1 MSQRKMFGEGDLKK
15 ALAAVDAKL
24 GRGIR
29 AYLIG
34 GCAMTFM
41 GRKAATKDIDIVFG
55 STEDAKDFVGAM
67 LLSGFRHLRR
77 ITGPYS
83 ALGAFAIMED
93 TDEMGFDVYDRQ
105 VCRCLELS
113 SGMKSRA
120 RLYQKLS
127 NLEICLMAAEDI
139 FLFKGITERDTDLD
153 DMRILAEAGIDW
165 KTVERECL
173 SQKGSGRWAYML
185 GAKLVDLRAKSS
197 IQAPIIKRLFDYADV
212 DLLSYVFGQIMGKD
226 ERSFKDIFGAVKE
239 KYNYSETWTRK
250 QLELLIRKGIVGKKR
265 VGRQDIFHM
274 KKDR

>member
-1 MSQRKMFGEGDLKK
+1 MFREEDLKK
-15 ALAAVDAKL
+15 ALVAVDAKL

-41 GRKAATKDIDIVFG
+41 GRKVATKDIDLVFG
-55 STEDAKDFVGAM
+55 STEDARDFVAAM
-67 LLSGFRHLRR
+67 RLSGFRHVRKV
-77 ITGPYS
+77 TGPYS

-93 TDEMGFDVYDRQ
+93 TDEMRFDVYDRQ
-105 VCRCLELS
+105 VCRGLELS

-120 RLYQKLS
+120 RSYQKLR
-127 NLEICLMAAEDI
+127 NLEICLMSAEDI

-153 DMRILAEAGIDW
+153 DMQILAEAGIDW

-173 SQKGSGRWAYML
+173 SQKRSGRWAYML
-185 GAKLVDLRAKSS
+185 GTKLVDLRAKSS

-212 DLLSYVFGQIMGKD
+212 DLLTYVFGQIIGKD
-226 ERSFKDIFGAVKE
+226 ERSFKDIFAIIKE

-250 QLELLIRKGIVGKKR
+250 QLELLSRKRIVGKKR
-265 VGRQDIFHM
+265 VGRHDTYYIE
-274 KKDR
+274 KNR